1 MAKDPMMGYVSDL
14 NPIELQIHAMVTCK
28 AWIIED
34 GPMCRK
40 HDIFDYFDARHEKMT
55 NWNRP
60 GRLIC
65 AKSSGLR
72 FNAD

>member
-1 MAKDPMMGYVSDL
+1 MMGYVNDL
-14 NPIELQIHAMVTCK
+14 NPIVLRIHAMVTCK

-34 GPMCRK
+34 GPMCRNL
-40 HDIFDYFDARHEKMT
+40 DIFGYFGAHHEKMT

-65 AKSSGLR
+65 AKDSG
-72 FNAD
+72 